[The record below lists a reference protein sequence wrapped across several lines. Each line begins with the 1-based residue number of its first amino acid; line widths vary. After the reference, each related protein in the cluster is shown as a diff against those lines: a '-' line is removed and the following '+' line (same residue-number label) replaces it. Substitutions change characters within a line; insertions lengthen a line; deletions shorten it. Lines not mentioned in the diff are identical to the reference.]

1 MISYF
6 DTSLLVKL
14 YVQERD
20 SNIAWVM
27 ANSTGVEAIISW
39 LSEAEMAA
47 AMAARFVRSS
57 VVPQLDLAY
66 AAFLREVSRGI
77 FRVVAVDRSVFD
89 LARSLGERYGG
100 VLGVRALDVLHVAAA
115 MRAGAEAFG
124 TFDDRQ
130 GKLAKAVGM
139 GPLG

>member
-1 MISYF
+1 VISYF